1 LAQFP
6 VAFTG
11 ESFRGACT
19 IPMRVRGI
27 IRLFILAGLSLGL
40 CTCAMSPEAHV
51 YAETQGSSGLALL
64 TRAAKAYDAGA
75 YTDALA
81 TIEEAFKAGLDNELA
96 ARAILLRAQSEEKSG
111 QLARALS
118 DYSSA
123 LWMQNLPSS
132 EKPKAAAG
140 KERVMAAMGLNSP
153 SDRPQTA
160 SAAASNASA
169 QAAQGSSSG
178 GIFGVFGGLFGSS
191 KDTPPPKAGEAQ
203 TSWQTSTTA
212 TIDATAADEP
222 KPARAKRKVQAAATA
237 ATIQPVAT
245 AKHAPQPAK
254 EAASTAGGYH
264 IDFGA
269 ANSKAAAATKAQQI
283 KAKLADILVH
293 RELLV
298 QADAEGAFRII
309 AGPYKAQS
317 AANALCSEVKRRG
330 VHCEVTQ

>member
-1 LAQFP
+1 
-6 VAFTG
+6 
-11 ESFRGACT
+11 
-19 IPMRVRGI
+19 MRVRGI

-40 CTCAMSPEAHV
+40 STCAMSPDAHV
-51 YAETQGSSGLALL
+51 YAETQGPNGLALL

-75 YTDALA
+75 YTDALSE
-81 TIEEAFKAGLDNELA
+81 IEEAFKAGLDNELA

-132 EKPKAAAG
+132 EKQKAAAG

-160 SAAASNASA
+160 SATAANGSA
-169 QAAQGSSSG
+169 QAPQSSSSG
-178 GIFGVFGGLFGSS
+178 GFFGMFGGLFGSS
-191 KDTPPPKAGEAQ
+191 KDSPPTQPNETQ
-203 TSWQTSTTA
+203 TNWQSSTTV
-212 TIDATAADEP
+212 TTDAAEEA
-222 KPARAKRKVQAAATA
+222 KPAPARRKVQATATA

-245 AKHAPQPAK
+245 AKGAHQPSK
-254 EAASTAGGYH
+254 ESASAAGGYH

-269 ANSKAAAATKAQQI
+269 ANSKAAAASKAQQI
-283 KAKLADILVH
+283 KARLADILVH
-293 RELLV
+293 RELLLE
-298 QADAEGAFRII
+298 QDAEGAFRII

-317 AANALCSEVKRRG
+317 VANALCSEVKQRG